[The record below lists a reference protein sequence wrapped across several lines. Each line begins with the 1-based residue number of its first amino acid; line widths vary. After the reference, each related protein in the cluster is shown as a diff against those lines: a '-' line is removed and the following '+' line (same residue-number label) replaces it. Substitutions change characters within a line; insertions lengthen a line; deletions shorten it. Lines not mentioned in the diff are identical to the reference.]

1 LVVRKRLPRS
11 AETSRTVELRDG
23 DGRRTDEPEVAA
35 SGEIVERDAHG
46 VLRGRTRF
54 FLRDEEMPS
63 RIPVGEAA
71 FLLWVLVAMLV
82 AWLVVGVI
90 LRLT

>member
-1 LVVRKRLPRS
+1 LVVRKRLPRP
-11 AETSRTVELRDG
+11 AETSATVELRDG